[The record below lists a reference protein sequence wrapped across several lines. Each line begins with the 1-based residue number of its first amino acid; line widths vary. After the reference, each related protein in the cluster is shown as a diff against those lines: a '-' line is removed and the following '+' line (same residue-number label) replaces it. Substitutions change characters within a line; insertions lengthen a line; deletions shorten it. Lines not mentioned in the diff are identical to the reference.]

1 MFTCGQNRPIYN
13 IVLHIF
19 DRYTA
24 PCIKVPDCTGVLIIL
39 ILCTGDMIY
48 DAILLFIIYNPVQF
62 ILSRHFKRAF
72 YSLFTLFITASFLG
86 GLVNLIPFQTRTRSV
101 CAWMGKTLVKVA
113 YLRDARV

>member
-1 MFTCGQNRPIYN
+1 MHEGTRLYRG
-13 IVLHIF
+13 L
-19 DRYTA
+19 DYTDFVYRRHDLRCD
-24 PCIKVPDCTGVLIIL
+24 P
-39 ILCTGDMIY
+39 M
-48 DAILLFIIYNPVQF
+48 LFIIYNPVQF

>member
-1 MFTCGQNRPIYN
+1 MHEGTRLYRG
-13 IVLHIF
+13 L
-19 DRYTA
+19 DYTDFVYRRHDLR
-24 PCIKVPDCTGVLIIL
+24 CDL
-39 ILCTGDMIY
+39 M
-48 DAILLFIIYNPVQF
+48 LFIIYNPVQF

-86 GLVNLIPFQTRTRSV
+86 GLVNLIPFQTRTRSM